1 MTECQ
6 IITIFKEV
14 EAGISAREQC
24 RKCGIASSMFY
35 KWRSKYGGIEVLN
48 LKRLKELEEEKRK
61 IKQMY
66 ADLSIES

>member
-14 EAGISAREQC
+14 EAGISAREHC

-48 LKRLKELEEEKRK
+48 LKRWKELEEEKRR
-61 IKQMY
+61 IKDMY
-66 ADLSIES
+66 ADLSLES